1 MGKAKWIWKY
11 GEYEIYHHKLL
22 MCRRQEMGCDYPGV
36 IWRIAPNEVSVRFRS
51 TMKALTD
58 TTLRIV
64 THSKGMAYFGDQKY
78 PVNED
83 LFFPAGEY
91 EVFVMLYD
99 LERFPC
105 FFIDSEY
112 LKTDESWEDW
122 SFDGLRT
129 SPGCEPAFYQPT
141 DDPAVFPFAYEE
153 LKPVSVEEVS
163 GGLLYDFGKETFGSV
178 ELTEYP
184 GQGTIYLTY
193 GESREEAL
201 DYSEALI
208 REKLECSESCIR
220 EKLEDSE
227 SLIREKTEPGF
238 GRRRPA
244 RAFRYIH
251 TRSSVGAPVTLKA
264 WYEYLPIED
273 IASFRCEDE
282 QMNRIWDICAYTFHL
297 NSREMY
303 LDGIKRDRW
312 CWSGDAYQSFFA
324 NYYLY
329 FDPQIVK
336 RTILGLLGKPPY
348 YTHINTINDYSA
360 YLIAAVWD
368 YYYATGDRE
377 FVGRIWENL
386 KHLYTFM
393 ISRTDENGYV
403 VKRENDWIFIDW
415 SEMDKDGILC
425 AEQILL
431 WNAHKAM
438 GKLAELMCGSADRK
452 AVDAAEPIEG
462 NSVRV
467 AVDAALP
474 YELAAEKL
482 KKNILRDFW
491 DEEKGLF
498 YDQKADGSRQITR
511 HPNIFAIMYD
521 FVEEAVQKRIAGSVI
536 YSEEYVKITTPYF
549 KLYELIA
556 MCKLGDIRA
565 VQDYI
570 SFYWGGMLKE
580 GATTV
585 WERYDPEATR
595 EEALAMYG
603 MKYGTS
609 LCHAWGSG
617 PIYLLGRYCCG
628 VKATD
633 VGYRT
638 FEVRP
643 DFGRLGK
650 VQATVPVRDG
660 AVELVLTGNRLT
672 VTATVSGGTLY
683 YGGKS
688 YVLPAGQA
696 VVAVFEY
703 R

>member
-22 MCRRQEMGCDYPGV
+22 MCRRQEMGCDYPEV
-36 IWRIAPNEVSVRFRS
+36 IWRIAPNEISVKFKTR
-51 TMKALTD
+51 MHALTD
-58 TTLRIV
+58 TKLTIV

-78 PVNED
+78 PVNQE

-91 EVFVMLYD
+91 DVVVLLYD
-99 LERFPC
+99 LEAFGS

-112 LKTDESWEDW
+112 LKTDESWMDITYE
-122 SFDGLRT
+122 L
-129 SPGCEPAFYQPT
+129 PPEPAACEPAFYEPT
-141 DDPAVFPFAYEE
+141 DDPRKFPFAYEE
-153 LKPVSVEEVS
+153 MEPVSVTEEG
-163 GGLLYDFGKETFGSV
+163 GGLLYDFGKELFGPV
-178 ELTEYP
+178 TLTEYP
-184 GQGTIYLTY
+184 QNEEIRLTY

-201 DYSEALI
+201 DYPEALTWENLKGNFI
-208 REKLECSESCIR
+208 PE
-220 EKLEDSE
+220 
-227 SLIREKTEPGF
+227 
-238 GRRRPA
+238 RPA

-251 TRSSVGAPVTLKA
+251 TSSRSGQPVKLKA
-264 WYEYLPIED
+264 SYEYLPISD
-273 IASFRCEDE
+273 LASFQCDDAD
-282 QMNRIWDICAYTFHL
+282 MNRIWDLCAYTFHL
-297 NSREMY
+297 NSREVY

-329 FDPQIVK
+329 FEPQIIK
-336 RTILGLLGKPPY
+336 RTIIALLGKQPY
-348 YTHINTINDYSA
+348 VTHVNTINDYSA
-360 YLIAAVWD
+360 YLAAAVWD
-368 YYYATGDRE
+368 YYFATGDLE
-377 FVGRIWENL
+377 FVRKIWDNL
-386 KHLYTFM
+386 KALYAFM
-393 ISRTDENGYV
+393 VSRLDEKGYV
-403 VKRENDWIFIDW
+403 VKRSGDWIFIDW

-425 AEQILL
+425 AEQILM
-431 WNAHKAM
+431 WNTHQVM
-438 GKLAELMCGSADRK
+438 GRLATLMGE
-452 AVDAAEPIEG
+452 DAAVYVQRE
-462 NSVRV
+462 
-467 AVDAALP
+467 
-474 YELAAEKL
+474 EKL
-482 KKNILRDFW
+482 KESIMRDFW

-498 YDQKADGSRQITR
+498 YDYKSDGSRQITR

-521 FVEEAVQKRIAGSVI
+521 FAEESMQKRIAKSVI
-536 YSEEYVKITTPYF
+536 YSDEYVKITTPYF

-556 MCKLGDIRA
+556 MCKLGDIQS

-628 VKATD
+628 VAATD

-643 DFGRLGK
+643 DFGRFRE
-650 VQATVPVRDG
+650 VRAQVPVKEG
-660 AVELVLTGNRLT
+660 IVELVLSGDSLT

-683 YGGKS
+683 YGGKT
-688 YVLPAGQA
+688 YILPENEP
-696 VVAVFEY
+696 VRCE